1 MTRDCSRLPMT
12 MFMYHNAVAI
22 TNRHLCPK
30 DYFGQ
35 IEKILSC
42 RPKAVILREK
52 DLPETE
58 YEEVAK
64 KVLSLVEGTD
74 LCGETEL
81 IFHYYP
87 QVARRLNYKK
97 IHLPMPVFVR
107 EDLSDFIV
115 RGVSIHSVEEACKAE
130 KLGATYLTASHIY
143 ETDCKKGVPPKGI
156 EFLKEVVESVHIPVY
171 ALGGIT
177 KSRTEEVMSAGAA
190 GYCMMSEFMTGL

>member
-1 MTRDCSRLPMT
+1 MT

-87 QVARRLNYKK
+87 QVARRLNHKK
-97 IHLPMPVFVR
+97 IHLPMSVFEK
-107 EDLSDFIV
+107 EDLSDFTV
-115 RGVSIHSVEEACKAE
+115 RGVSIHSVEEARKAE

-156 EFLKEVVESVHIPVY
+156 DFLKEVVESVHIPVY

>member
-87 QVARRLNYKK
+87 QVARRLNHKK
-97 IHLPMPVFVR
+97 IHLPMSVFEK
-107 EDLSDFIV
+107 EDLSDFTV
-115 RGVSIHSVEEACKAE
+115 RGVSIHSVEEARKAE

-156 EFLKEVVESVHIPVY
+156 DFLKEVVESVHIPVY